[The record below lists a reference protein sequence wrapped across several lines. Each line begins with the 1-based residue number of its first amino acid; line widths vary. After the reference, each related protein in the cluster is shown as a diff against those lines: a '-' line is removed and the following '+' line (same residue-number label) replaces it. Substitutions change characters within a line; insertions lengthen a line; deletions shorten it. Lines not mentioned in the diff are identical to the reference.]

1 MAGTTRT
8 SHPTADQHSRDLE
21 DTINGLVTLVDALL
35 AKMDADFADVT
46 NASVDYS
53 DLDVG
58 DHFKI
63 NP

>member
-1 MAGTTRT
+1 MAGSTRT
-8 SHPTADQHSRDLE
+8 PNPSADKHARDLE
-21 DTINGLVTLVDALL
+21 DSINGLVTLVDALL

-46 NASVDYS
+46 NASVDYG

-58 DHFKI
+58 GHFKI

>member
-8 SHPTADQHSRDLE
+8 PNPHADKHAVDVE
-21 DTINGLVTLVDALL
+21 EAINGLVTLVDALL
-35 AKMDADFADVT
+35 AKMDTDFADVT
-46 NASVDYS
+46 NASVDYG

-58 DHFKI
+58 GHFKI